1 MSGLAFYFY
10 VPVLRWLPRASKLC
24 AYVRSGNK
32 FKSVTVKRIFPE
44 YKINKTN
51 MNYQYLGF

>member
-32 FKSVTVKRIFPE
+32 FKSGDGEAHFFRNTK
-44 YKINKTN
+44 
-51 MNYQYLGF
+51 